1 MERISYYNKNIKFNS
16 WNFKVKNFLFYKC
29 EVRKINSIQKW
40 IPIEKINENQIS
52 AFLKN
57 ALKGIV
63 YLQ

>member
-1 MERISYYNKNIKFNS
+1 MLEFEYDAQ
-16 WNFKVKNFLFYKC
+16 LL
-29 EVRKINSIQKW
+29 
-40 IPIEKINENQIS
+40 IEEKKINENQIS

>member
-1 MERISYYNKNIKFNS
+1 MLEFD
-16 WNFKVKNFLFYKC
+16 FDAQLL
-29 EVRKINSIQKW
+29 
-40 IPIEKINENQIS
+40 IEEKKINENQIS